1 MLDFKTVLLPKGLRA
16 YSKNLPHREEEC
28 LYLIFTGKS
37 EHCKSEQCFFWRE
50 LYIFKKICIEFFFA
64 DYAIDFFF
72 F

>member
-1 MLDFKTVLLPKGLRA
+1 MLDFKIVLLPKGLRA

-50 LYIFKKICIEFFFA
+50 L
-64 DYAIDFFF
+64 
-72 F
+72 